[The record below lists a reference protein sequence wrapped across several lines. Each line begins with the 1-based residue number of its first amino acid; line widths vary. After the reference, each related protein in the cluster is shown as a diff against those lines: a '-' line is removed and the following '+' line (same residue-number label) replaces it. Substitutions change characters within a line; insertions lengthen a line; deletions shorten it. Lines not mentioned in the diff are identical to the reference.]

1 MCFKSRES
9 IVFKAVVVA
18 LLSVLLSQGL
28 GTFES
33 YESIKEVIEDS
44 APNVPKPTNATTN
57 STEMG
62 FAPMNLTAT
71 SNLTTMSPFATMA
84 TATPFATMATAT
96 TLPRKRQ
103 VTQRT
108 RPMATTVTPK
118 ATPKA
123 TTTNGNTTTLSIDEL
138 KARAKELEQ
147 SRTRTA
153 ISILAPVV
161 AVQVLT
167 EIGLIFAHDVRLMRG
182 AQPKAW
188 LGVVGG
194 LLISACCLG
203 WVALLV
209 LAIASPRIDLGVGS
223 IVFVGAVA
231 IRAIH
236 KAYDIWSRR
245 GVMNTLVD
253 ENVQFEVLIKFHDDG
268 LNKAMSVV
276 KARETGSCLSIRR
289 FLSSAAFKI
298 TASFVIT
305 AIKLLGAL
313 AEVIQITG
321 GEQSRCAISALK
333 ACNSLGLTL
342 GAGGAA
348 VALHLL
354 CILWILVLHDRLILN
369 PQFDAKSRALHV
381 KVVVAG
387 VVLFILALGWVAA
400 FVVVM
405 VSPVRS
411 KAGAGGGILL
421 LNCAFEA
428 GWTAISVFSGHKDDL
443 PLLISNYTLL
453 ERCVH
458 DGDDARLARTLN
470 EIAGVDDE
478 TPKKAVA
485 HVDGGDF
492 SNPAHQTTT
501 PMNEFASARID

>member
-9 IVFKAVVVA
+9 IVFKAVAVA

-28 GTFES
+28 GTFEA
-33 YESIKEVIEDS
+33 YEAIREVIEES
-44 APNVPKPTNATTN
+44 APNVPKPTNATMN
-57 STEMG
+57 STGMG

-71 SNLTTMSPFATMA
+71 SNLTMMS
-84 TATPFATMATAT
+84 PFATMATAT

-103 VTQRT
+103 ATQRT
-108 RPMATTVTPK
+108 RPMVTT
-118 ATPKA
+118 ATPKP
-123 TTTNGNTTTLSIDEL
+123 TTTIGNTTTLSIDEL
-138 KARAKELEQ
+138 KARARELAQLRE
-147 SRTRTA
+147 RTA
-153 ISILAPVV
+153 IAILAPVV
-161 AVQVLT
+161 AVEVLT
-167 EIGLIFAHDVRLMRG
+167 EIVLIFAHDVRLMRG
-182 AQPKAW
+182 GQPNAW
-188 LGVVGG
+188 LGGVGV
-194 LLISACCLG
+194 LLIAACSLG
-203 WVALLV
+203 WIALLV
-209 LAIASPRIDLGVGS
+209 LAIASPKIDLGIGS

-231 IRAIH
+231 IRAVH

-253 ENVQFEVLIKFHDDG
+253 ENVQFEVLIKFDDDG
-268 LNKAMSVV
+268 LNKAMSIV

-289 FLSSAAFKI
+289 FLSSVAFKI

-313 AEVIQITG
+313 IEVVQITG

-333 ACNSLGLTL
+333 ACKSLGLTL

-348 VALHLL
+348 VAVQLL
-354 CILWILVLHDRLILN
+354 CILWILVSHDRLILN

-381 KVVVAG
+381 KVVLAG
-387 VVLFILALGWVAA
+387 VVLFILALGWLAA
-400 FVVVM
+400 FIVVM
-405 VSPVRS
+405 VSPVR
-411 KAGAGGGILL
+411 KNAGAGGGILL

-443 PLLISNYTLL
+443 PLIISNYTLL

-478 TPKKAVA
+478 TPKRAVA
-485 HVDGGDF
+485 HVDGGD
-492 SNPAHQTTT
+492 PAHHTAA
-501 PMNEFASARID
+501 PMNEFASARIE